1 MKKKKLSK
9 IEFKISIFRIYFSS
23 LNKLKLNKISNTKTQ
38 TKINAKNILL
48 NR

>member
-1 MKKKKLSK
+1 MKKNKLNK

-23 LNKLKLNKISNTKTQ
+23 LNNLKLNKISNTKT
-38 TKINAKNILL
+38 KIDVKNILL